1 MASLSSLH
9 ATISYLSSRSRI
21 RDGRFEA
28 TSAVRAATV
37 IDSIVHHL
45 SESGQTSS
53 RFPRRTDFAIAICN
67 DLIAKKVMAM
77 VIPDGVK

>member
-1 MASLSSLH
+1 MISLSSLH
-9 ATISYLSSRSRI
+9 ATISNLSSQ
-21 RDGRFEA
+21 A
-28 TSAVRAATV
+28 TSAVRAARV
-37 IDSIVHHL
+37 IDSIVHQL

-53 RFPRRTDFAIAICN
+53 RFLSRTDFAIAVCN